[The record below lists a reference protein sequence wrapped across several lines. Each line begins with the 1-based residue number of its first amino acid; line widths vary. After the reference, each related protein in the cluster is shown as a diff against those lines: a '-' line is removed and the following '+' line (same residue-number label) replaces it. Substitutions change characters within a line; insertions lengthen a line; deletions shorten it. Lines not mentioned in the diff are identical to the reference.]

1 MNFNFMEQIDAQ
13 LQKIA
18 PKEAEDPA
26 YIRADCPACGTEN
39 RIHKMRAR
47 HGQGDLM
54 PQTPITVRL
63 YRCNACHAVHAFQ
76 VYRDLSTDQYD
87 FCGTTHDC
95 PCGGR
100 GWDPVEVVI

>member
-47 HGQGDLM
+47 HG
-54 PQTPITVRL
+54 
-63 YRCNACHAVHAFQ
+63 HAKCTECGAF
-76 VYRDLSTDQYD
+76 L
-87 FCGTTHDC
+87 
-95 PCGGR
+95 
-100 GWDPVEVVI
+100 VVMMKR